1 MIKINTFDDLLNFL
15 DRDDI
20 TLEQASQVVT
30 TFLNVVG
37 FSSTIEEL
45 RIDIRKYIEKW
56 GDTSER
62 PLFYGVD
69 LSFK

>member
-45 RIDIRKYIEKW
+45 RIDIRKYIEK
-56 GDTSER
+56 
-62 PLFYGVD
+62 
-69 LSFK
+69 

>member
-45 RIDIRKYIEKW
+45 RIDIREYIEKW

-62 PLFYGVD
+62 PLFYGV
-69 LSFK
+69 